1 MCSSTFYQGWLLW
14 WGITCQENVGG
25 SGSGRVKDY
34 VMEWISGEIRKER
47 FKSDWVSSPNVV
59 KDEGSSWKLKLQKKR
74 WKRWEWWAL
83 SDEERVPKK
92 KKKQK
97 PKEWWREEF
106 CDELSKKTKKK

>member
-1 MCSSTFYQGWLLW
+1 
-14 WGITCQENVGG
+14 
-25 SGSGRVKDY
+25 
-34 VMEWISGEIRKER
+34 MEWIGGEIRKER

-59 KDEGSSWKLKLQKKR
+59 KDEGSS
-74 WKRWEWWAL
+74 WEWWAL